1 MNGLWYLFA
10 AYTIIWLVLLAY
22 LALLMSRA
30 GSLQKE
36 IAALRDLISGQS
48 AREG

>member
-10 AYTIIWLVLLAY
+10 AYAIIWLVLLAY
-22 LALLMSRA
+22 LALLMSKA
-30 GSLQKE
+30 GGLQKD
-36 IAALRDLISGQS
+36 IAALRDVINGQS